1 MNGVLGGFKNMLKR
15 WRINLKNKKKN
26 KKNQKYKHPKLISF
40 IYSVIAIIYCP
51 FGYLFS
57 KDKKRAS
64 IEKPNLYKKVE
75 KINIKLDEM
84 IIGKEHDIKTIEKE
98 IEIIKKEIETPM
110 STESRNYFV
119 PKLKEIETIIKFIK
133 NPNKISDIEAK
144 KINESLEK
152 NIKKL
157 NKPKKINK
165 NLLAKLP
172 LSLVVSKE
180 LLKDDSN
187 FQDSKKINQEKK
199 ENFIEET
206 NGILKKTN
214 TQIKTIEMKIDKVE
228 QYNHFY
234 DLENQLKYLKKQI
247 ELLKEKYKIVDN
259 MPNINLDKYELKKI
273 PKKIDEL
280 LQLIDKDLKLIESK
294 KQEMLNK
301 KEVTSK
307 EEEPKKQ
314 PPKKTQIKK
323 QELDDA
329 IKAQQIILNNIIN
342 QNKYFDDYIKKLAK
356 STNKKRTILTS
367 LSNFASTIFNF
378 TISLLPISIFKNKIL
393 GTLVSSIMINNS
405 IKTMRKMLN
414 PNLEINYQL
423 FIDDYIK
430 SKDILY
436 ETYELCND
444 SLFELSLLKQ
454 ELILF
459 DNNQTKNILLQIELI
474 EKNIQKQIKSLNI
487 KKETLEKV
495 YVKVNK
501 NIY

>member
-40 IYSVIAIIYCP
+40 IYSIIAIIYCP

-119 PKLKEIETIIKFIK
+119 PKLKEIETKIKFIK

-187 FQDSKKINQEKK
+187 FQDSKEINQEKK

-206 NGILKKTN
+206 NDILKKTN

-259 MPNINLDKYELKKI
+259 MPNINLDKYDLKKI

-280 LQLIDKDLKLIESK
+280 LKLIDKDLKLIESK

-329 IKAQQIILNNIIN
+329 VKAQQIILNNIIN

-474 EKNIQKQIKSLNI
+474 EKNIQKHIKSLNI
-487 KKETLEKV
+487 KKETLEKL